1 MKSINEI
8 KQEIVE
14 LHKKWSSVGDGLS
27 DFKDAEYF
35 EQEVNE
41 LLLSYC
47 EDNQYEVDGFPFLH
61 RKLAKTNEEFDDDY
75 FSERYNLYLFRV
87 AIEKLDVFELYHFYC
102 NLFWPDFCENEEDTL
117 TSIQLE
123 IKSNFLNFNIK

>member
-8 KQEIVE
+8 KQEIIE
-14 LHKKWSSVGDGLS
+14 LHKKWSSVGDSLS
-27 DFKDAEYF
+27 DFKNAEYF
-35 EQEVNE
+35 EQKVNE
-41 LLLSYC
+41 LLLGYC
-47 EDNQYEVDGFPFLH
+47 ENNKYEIDGFPFVH
-61 RKLAKTNEEFDDDY
+61 RELSETNDEFDDDY

-87 AIEKLDVFELYHFYC
+87 ATEKLDVFELYHFYC
-102 NLFWPDFCENEEDTL
+102 NLFWPDFCENEEDTR